1 MKIVLTPEI
10 EAWLNT
16 CRDNILYD
24 EKAEFLGAKVTKAG
38 EKKLQRAMSEAGF
51 AEFQGPESEWP
62 SLFLSADEW
71 ESSPYHSTVRLDW
84 IKDSSFYYETRK
96 IAGRE
101 LFNSD
106 CIQKDPERSLNDW
119 MKLRAMDRNFESIY
133 LYQTSKEED
142 TDDTDWMMDAPSE
155 AVTNNRPAEKAH
167 GNVLT
172 FGLGIGYFVFM
183 AMRNPAVKSITV
195 VENSPEVI
203 AMFRRFLEPQFPQ
216 DVPLYINEA
225 DAYEMFTE
233 EFLSDFDYIYTDIW
247 LSSEDGLASID
258 RLLSQYNPPFEKADF
273 WIEDSCFEV
282 MWTLSVLYF
291 ESLVYGEAAD
301 VSETAQYYMDK
312 IRRYYEN
319 IDETVD
325 DVERLKFLAYDTK
338 TIRSILAGK

>member
-24 EKAEFLGAKVTKAG
+24 EKADFVGARVTKAG
-38 EKKLQRAMSEAGF
+38 EKKLQRAMAEAGF

-71 ESSPYHSTVRLDW
+71 ESSPYHSTVSLDW
-84 IKDSSFYYETRK
+84 IKDADYYYETRK
-96 IAGRE
+96 IQGRE

-133 LYQTSKEED
+133 LYQTAKDLEED
-142 TDDTDWMMDAPSE
+142 LDWMMDAPSE
-155 AVTNNRPAEKAH
+155 AVTNDIPASKAH

-183 AMRNPAVKSITV
+183 AMRNPEVKSITV

-203 AMFRRFLEPQFPQ
+203 AMFRRFLEPQFPGN
-216 DVPLYINEA
+216 VPLYINEA

-247 LSSEDGLASID
+247 LSSEDGLAAID
-258 RLLSQYNPPFEKADF
+258 KLLSQYNPPFEKADF
-273 WIEDSCFEV
+273 WIEDSCFEI

-291 ESLVYGEAAD
+291 ESLAFNEPYD
-301 VSETAQYYMDK
+301 VSESALYYMKK
-312 IRRYYEN
+312 IEAYYDG

-325 DVERLKFLAYDTK
+325 QVDRLKFLAYDTR
-338 TIRSILAGK
+338 TIREILAGK